1 MVKEDETFTFETIAQ
16 VYREERSSTTLT
28 QLPVQF
34 YKQLADYLERLRDS
48 YLEERNDNPTS
59 PKTMMLEDEYNKA
72 QKRALQIYEHRERK
86 VVLLA
91 LQAANGGKPNI
102 KPMTQKEKKAY
113 EILVDTISKNRS
125 QILLTKEENT
135 CESKTFLDDEQKPS
149 KVEVMDKKGD
159 VIATHSKEKKKM
171 KEGTETSIDDLKQ
184 ENPVLL
190 ILEDIP
196 SFETEERIFN
206 LKKDDTITLP
216 KKFAKILCNHGKAR
230 VIPG

>member
-1 MVKEDETFTFETIAQ
+1 MAKEDETFTFETIAQ

-28 QLPVQF
+28 KLPLQF

-48 YLEERNDNPTS
+48 FLEERNDNPTS

-102 KPMTQKEKKAY
+102 KPMTEKEKKAY

-125 QILLTKEENT
+125 QILLTKEDA

-149 KVEVMDKKGD
+149 EVEVLDKKGD
-159 VIATHSKEKKKM
+159 VIATPTKEKKEM

-230 VIPG
+230 VIQG

>member
-1 MVKEDETFTFETIAQ
+1 MAKEDETFTFETIAQ

-28 QLPVQF
+28 KLPLHF
-34 YKQLADYLERLRDS
+34 YRQLADYLERLRDS
-48 YLEERNDNPTS
+48 YLEERNDDPTS

-102 KPMTQKEKKAY
+102 KTMTEEEKKAY
-113 EILVDTISKNRS
+113 EILVNTISKNRS
-125 QILLTKEENT
+125 QILLTKEENA

-149 KVEVMDKKGD
+149 EVEVLDKKGD
-159 VIATHSKEKKKM
+159 VIATPAKEKKKM

-196 SFETEERIFN
+196 SFETEEKIFN

-230 VIPG
+230 VIQG